1 MNQYIIETILGLAA
15 GLFLGI
21 TGIAP
26 TGLVLLILDYF
37 NIGNYITNLG
47 TVLFLNLFPITIGSV
62 WEFYKSDK
70 INYNM
75 GFILLFTIIIGSYL
89 GSKLVLGD
97 KYKLTKKTI
106 KYITSLLGFVI
117 GITFLISAYNEKQ

>member
-117 GITFLISAYNEKQ
+117 GISFLISAYNEKQ

>member
-1 MNQYIIETILGLAA
+1 MNQYIIETILGLVS

-26 TGLVLLILDYF
+26 TGLILLALDYF
-37 NIGNYITNLG
+37 KIGNYITNLG
-47 TVLFLNLFPITIGSV
+47 TVLFLNLFPITLGSV

-70 INYNM
+70 INYSM
-75 GFILLFTIIIGSYL
+75 GFLLLFTIIIGSYI
-89 GSKLVLGD
+89 GSKLVVGD
-97 KYKLTKKTI
+97 KYKLTTKII

-117 GITFLISAYNEKQ
+117 GITFLVSAYNEKQ